1 MDLGISDRVKPL
13 LARVADMVET
23 EIIPLDQ
30 EFHDQIGATGDRFHY
45 NDRMIEILDGL
56 KAKAR
61 ERGLWNFWLTNSDH
75 GHGLT
80 NVDYAYLAEEMGKA
94 RIAPEVFN
102 CNAPDTGN
110 MEVFETYGSAAHK
123 ERWLK
128 PLMDGEIRSA
138 FAMTE
143 PMQASSDATQISL
156 RAERYGDDWV
166 LNGEKWWITG
176 AGNPRCKVFI
186 VMACSDPDAPK
197 HARHSQ
203 FVMARETPGI
213 EILRPMQAFGDDDA
227 PMGHMHLRFTD
238 VRVPAEDL
246 LLGEGRGF
254 EVAQGRLGPG
264 RIHHCMRTIGL
275 AERALEIMCRRGL
288 ARSAFGKPLA
298 ELGGNYDLIANARIN
313 IEQSRLLCL
322 KAAHMMDTIGTREAQ
337 PWISMIKV
345 AAPLMA
351 LDIIDEAM
359 QLHGAEGISQDT
371 PLAAMWTGART
382 MRLVDGP
389 DAVHR
394 RQIARR
400 EMRQYTNEKV

>member
-1 MDLGISDRVKPL
+1 MDLGITDKLKPL
-13 LARVADMVET
+13 LAQVRDMVEN
-23 EIIPLDQ
+23 EIIPLDD
-30 EFHDQIGATGDRFHY
+30 EFHAEVGSTGDRFHWTP
-45 NDRMIEILDGL
+45 RMIEILDGL

-61 ERGLWNFWLTNSDH
+61 ERGLWNFWLTNNPH
-75 GHGLT
+75 GHNLT
-80 NVDYAYLAEEMGKA
+80 NVEYAYLAEEMGKA

-110 MEVFETYGSAAHK
+110 MEVFERYGTEAHK
-123 ERWLK
+123 ARWLE
-128 PLMDGEIRSA
+128 PLMAGEIRSA
-138 FAMTE
+138 YAMTE
-143 PMQASSDATQISL
+143 PQVASSDATNIAL
-156 RAERYGDDWV
+156 RAQKDGDHWV

-213 EILRPMQAFGDDDA
+213 EILRPMTAFGDDDA

-275 AERALEIMCRRGL
+275 AERALEIFCRRGL
-288 ARSAFGKPLA
+288 NRIAFGKPIA
-298 ELGGNYDLIANARIN
+298 ELGGNYDLIANARIE

-322 KAAHMMDTIGTREAQ
+322 KAAHMMDTVGIREAQ

-345 AAPLMA
+345 AAPEMA
-351 LDIIDEAM
+351 LKIIDEAM

-394 RQIARR
+394 RQVARR
-400 EMRQYTNEKV
+400 ELRQYTNEKL